1 MKDKNSKNFNILVL
15 IPARGGSVGVP
26 RKNIKDL
33 NGKPLIAYTIKAA
46 LGTKYNLDVV
56 VSTDDAE
63 IASIAKRYGADVP
76 FLRPKEISDS
86 NSTLILVAKHAME
99 YFTSIDKHYDAILSL
114 QPTAPLIKSKTIE
127 NAINL
132 LIDSDF
138 TSIITVSEM
147 IKGHP
152 YTAKRLLPDGVV
164 ESFVNIPDDAIT
176 FPRQKREP
184 VFFTNGAIYLRPKS
198 LIKTYKSGGW
208 QLGNKPGYVVMDEFE
223 SVNIDSNF
231 DFIYAKA
238 VLDYLDSVTN

>member
-1 MKDKNSKNFNILVL
+1 MKDKNSKNCNILVV
-15 IPARGGSVGVP
+15 IPARGGSIGVP
-26 RKNIKDL
+26 RKNIKNL
-33 NGKPLIAYTIKAA
+33 NGQPLIAYAIKAA
-46 LGTKYNLDVV
+46 LGTKFNLDVV

-63 IASIAKRYGADVP
+63 IASVAKHYGADVP

-99 YFTSIDKHYDAILSL
+99 YFISIGIHYDAILSL

-127 NAINL
+127 NAINK

-147 IKGHP
+147 TQGHP

-164 ESFVNIPDDAIT
+164 ESFSDIPEDAVT

-184 VFFTNGAIYLRPKS
+184 AFFTNGAIYLRPKS
-198 LIKTYKSGGW
+198 LIETYKSGGW
-208 QLGNKPGYVVMDEFE
+208 QLGNKPGYVVMNEFE
-223 SVNIDSNF
+223 SVDINTSF

-238 VLDYLDSVTN
+238 IIDYLESLAN

>member
-1 MKDKNSKNFNILVL
+1 MKDKNSKNFNILIL

-63 IASIAKRYGADVP
+63 IASIAKCFGADVP

-99 YFTSIDKHYDAILSL
+99 YFTSIGKHYDAILSL

-132 LIDSDF
+132 LIDSK
-138 TSIITVSEM
+138 S
-147 IKGHP
+147 K
-152 YTAKRLLPDGVV
+152 
-164 ESFVNIPDDAIT
+164 
-176 FPRQKREP
+176 FPR
-184 VFFTNGAIYLRPKS
+184 
-198 LIKTYKSGGW
+198 
-208 QLGNKPGYVVMDEFE
+208 
-223 SVNIDSNF
+223 
-231 DFIYAKA
+231 
-238 VLDYLDSVTN
+238 